1 MRHLMRPVMRPVFRH
16 RSPAALGVILITGLL
31 AGCQA
36 PDGTALQKLACE
48 HAATN
53 LDMQSV
59 SQMDALR
66 KALGV
71 APGVD
76 PIRACKA
83 LGADLIPQGAQS
95 NPGDKTTG
103 EQSAVE
109 SEP

>member
-1 MRHLMRPVMRPVFRH
+1 MRHLMRPVFRH

-36 PDGTALQKLACE
+36 PDGTAMQNLACE

-53 LDMQSV
+53 LDMQSM

-76 PIRACKA
+76 PISACKA
-83 LGADLIPQGAQS
+83 LGADMTPQGSQS
-95 NPGDKTTG
+95 KPGDKTTG